1 MNENNK
7 YISGE
12 AVIIG
17 CENDLICYIDQIIY
31 ITGFITILYLTFKGI
46 KFLYSKFSNKE
57 K

>member
-17 CENDLICYIDQIIY
+17 CENALICYIDQIIY

>member
-17 CENDLICYIDQIIY
+17 CENDLMCFIDQIIY
-31 ITGFITILYLTFKGI
+31 ITGFITIIYLTFKGI